1 MSCDVWWCHMISCVI
16 VSHCYYC
23 CCQLSIVFGSPE
35 MLAIASGSFRCPCPA
50 ICCCS
55 RDDEEGGK
63 GEGGRKEEKERKR
76 SLFCVSLKSTAND
89 LTSLSFL
96 PLSLLFLSPSLPSP
110 SSLPF
115 PTSFLYLP
123 SSHLPPASS
132 SGTLIETDDTIEVQG
147 HVFHKPF
154 VEKPISAEDHTVH
167 IYFPSDY
174 GGGCQQL
181 FRKVCEY
188 FLQFQIEEN
197 KHANESL
204 KV

>member
-1 MSCDVWWCHMISCVI
+1 MT
-16 VSHCYYC
+16 Y
-23 CCQLSIVFGSPE
+23 
-35 MLAIASGSFRCPCPA
+35 
-50 ICCCS
+50 
-55 RDDEEGGK
+55 
-63 GEGGRKEEKERKR
+63 
-76 SLFCVSLKSTAND
+76 
-89 LTSLSFL
+89 
-96 PLSLLFLSPSLPSP
+96 LLFLSFLFLSSSFLLLFLLHPPYLLLPP
-110 SSLPF
+110 
-115 PTSFLYLP
+115 LYLP

>member
-1 MSCDVWWCHMISCVI
+1 MT
-16 VSHCYYC
+16 Y
-23 CCQLSIVFGSPE
+23 
-35 MLAIASGSFRCPCPA
+35 
-50 ICCCS
+50 
-55 RDDEEGGK
+55 
-63 GEGGRKEEKERKR
+63 
-76 SLFCVSLKSTAND
+76 
-89 LTSLSFL
+89 
-96 PLSLLFLSPSLPSP
+96 LLFLSFLFLSSSFPTSLPPS

-115 PTSFLYLP
+115 PPSFLYLP
-123 SSHLPPASS
+123 SSHLPPAPPS
-132 SGTLIETDDTIEVQG
+132 SGTLIETDDTLIETDDTIEVQG
-147 HVFHKPF
+147 HIFHKPF

-188 FLQFQIEEN
+188 FLQFQVEE